1 MLIFSHLLV
10 GAIILGTLYAMVAVG
25 FSLYFGVVDLIQF
38 GHGALFMLGGF
49 FAIALSSWAGL
60 ESVALLVI
68 VPIVLAGIVGV
79 VFAKITVQPLLK
91 SPALITL
98 LATLAGGQ
106 VIRELIRIF
115 YPNGSSPQPF
125 PNFLP
130 AFRVDIGP
138 LMIPGSGIIVLV
150 FGLIA
155 MFVTIVS
162 IQRSRLG
169 RRMRAVSQ
177 DREAAQM
184 MGTNLSM
191 IVSATFFIAS
201 TLAALAGILYGLYYN
216 TVQYNMGVTI
226 GVIGFAAATVGGL
239 GSLYGAVLGGYLF
252 AFVETFAS
260 GYLPM
265 GSEYSQVIAFV
276 ILIVFIVFRPEGIL
290 GERVSERV

>member
-1 MLIFSHLLV
+1 
-10 GAIILGTLYAMVAVG
+10 
-25 FSLYFGVVDLIQF
+25 
-38 GHGALFMLGGF
+38 MLGGF